1 LFKNYL
7 SFFIIYFKTEAKT
20 DSRVKFVDVV
30 HNSEA
35 YVRCDCQ
42 ETAINIAKE
51 NRWPQTR
58 ILKGKYLL
66 NISIIK
72 TNILFTI
79 GEEEK
84 LYWDKILRDRE
95 MKCVKQKETK
105 KPRGR
110 EKLIKKAEKR
120 LAQHVTFNEE
130 DNE

>member
-1 LFKNYL
+1 MIFM
-7 SFFIIYFKTEAKT
+7 
-20 DSRVKFVDVV
+20 
-30 HNSEA
+30 
-35 YVRCDCQ
+35 
-42 ETAINIAKE
+42 
-51 NRWPQTR
+51 
-58 ILKGKYLL
+58 
-66 NISIIK
+66 
-72 TNILFTI
+72 I